1 MRPAEAGAV
10 NDVRI
15 REEVRRYIERNMP
28 WPAREARIELPS
40 LLPDV
45 SCLQER
51 GLQMDIEKSGTGEY
65 VGEVPVMVRLAD
77 RKGQRRSFTVHA
89 RIEVARDVVV
99 AGGTL
104 QGNRILSA
112 DEVQVKKKWVRRLD
126 PKLLNSVDQVEGK
139 RLVVNV
145 PAGGEITT
153 YMLQEPKLVK
163 RGKVVRLQLDR
174 GAIQISTLAICE
186 EDGVKD
192 ALVRI
197 KNMSSNRII
206 YAKVKGENHVV
217 VDF

>member
-112 DEVQVKKKWVRRLD
+112 DEVQVKKKWVRRID

>member
-1 MRPAEAGAV
+1 
-10 NDVRI
+10 
-15 REEVRRYIERNMP
+15 
-28 WPAREARIELPS
+28 
-40 LLPDV
+40 
-45 SCLQER
+45 
-51 GLQMDIEKSGTGEY
+51 
-65 VGEVPVMVRLAD
+65 VRLAD

-112 DEVQVKKKWVRRLD
+112 DEVQVKKKWVRRID

>member
-112 DEVQVKKKWVRRLD
+112 DEVQVKKKWVRRID

-153 YMLQEPKLVK
+153 SLFP
-163 RGKVVRLQLDR
+163 
-174 GAIQISTLAICE
+174 ST
-186 EDGVKD
+186 
-192 ALVRI
+192 
-197 KNMSSNRII
+197 
-206 YAKVKGENHVV
+206 
-217 VDF
+217 